1 MSAQSLARTFTLVA
15 LSLAASAASADIT
28 ISRTVFGC
36 NGGLSTSASFAV
48 NATIGEGVVGLANSA
63 TFTVSAGFWY
73 SSYSPVPSCPAD
85 FNADGFLTFEDFDA
99 FVAAFSAGQPISD
112 FNNDG
117 FITFDDFDA
126 FVLAFEA
133 GC

>member
-1 MSAQSLARTFTLVA
+1 MSAPSLAHSSAILALVA
-15 LSLAASAASADIT
+15 AASAASADIT

-36 NGGLSTSASFAV
+36 NGGLSTSASFTV
-48 NATIGEGVVGLANSA
+48 NATIGEGVVGVATSANFA
-63 TFTVSAGFWY
+63 VSAGFWY

>member
-1 MSAQSLARTFTLVA
+1 MPARSLVRAFALFAAGSAV
-15 LSLAASAASADIT
+15 SAASADIT

-36 NGGLSTSASFAV
+36 NGGLSTSASFTV
-48 NATIGEGVVGLANSA
+48 NATIGEGVVGVATSANFA
-63 TFTVSAGFWY
+63 VSAGFWY
-73 SSYSPVPSCPAD
+73 CSYSLEPSCPAD
-85 FNADGFLTFEDFDA
+85 FNADGFITFEDFDA
-99 FVAAFSAGQPISD
+99 FVAAFTAGQPSSD